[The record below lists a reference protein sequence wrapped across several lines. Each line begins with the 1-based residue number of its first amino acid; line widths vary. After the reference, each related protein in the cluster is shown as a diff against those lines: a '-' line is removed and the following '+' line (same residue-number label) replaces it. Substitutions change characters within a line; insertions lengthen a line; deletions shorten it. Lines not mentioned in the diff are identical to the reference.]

1 MTARSPFP
9 DTLRSAATRFLRAP
23 TAIGPRSTSSTRAA
37 AGFSFIEVMI
47 ALVMLL
53 VGCLA
58 ILPLFALGVQ
68 NLANR
73 RVSSDLRRV
82 RSEVLVIAQQE
93 VDGATGL
100 PRGLDAGN
108 RKVYKL
114 SVEGYDVQIEWV
126 RKPFEGQG
134 VTALAAVRRN
144 GEVVSPLPPIA
155 LFPAILDPTGGV
167 PAPAPATSRR

>member
-1 MTARSPFP
+1 MRRATQRLPELAPQ
-9 DTLRSAATRFLRAP
+9 SAA
-23 TAIGPRSTSSTRAA
+23 GPASGARGDG
-37 AGFSFIEVMI
+37 GFSFIEVMI
-47 ALVMLL
+47 ALSMLL

-68 NLANR
+68 NLAQR
-73 RVSSDLRRV
+73 RLSSDLRRV

-100 PRGLDAGN
+100 PRGLDSGN

-114 SVEGYDVQIEWV
+114 SQEGYDVQIEWIPS
-126 RKPFEGQG
+126 PFEGQG

-144 GEVVSPLPPIA
+144 GEVVYPLPPIA
-155 LFPAILDPTGGV
+155 LFRSVLDPTGAE
-167 PAPAPATSRR
+167 PAPVKR

>member
-1 MTARSPFP
+1 MTARRPFSS
-9 DTLRSAATRFLRAP
+9 TRWSAATGSPGNPARAP
-23 TAIGPRSTSSTRAA
+23 RTA

-73 RVSSDLRRV
+73 RLASDLRRV

-93 VDGATGL
+93 VDGASGL
-100 PRGLDAGN
+100 PRGLDSGN
-108 RKVYKL
+108 RRTYKL
-114 SVEGYDVQIEWV
+114 SADGYDVQIEWV
-126 RKPFEGQG
+126 LKPLEGQG
-134 VTALAAVRRN
+134 VTALAAVRHN
-144 GEVVSPLPPIA
+144 GEVVYPMPPIA
-155 LFPAILDPTGGV
+155 LFPAVLDPTGGTPV
-167 PAPAPATSRR
+167 PAPATPKR